1 MPATMLERLTDRL
14 GTLWAESDNPMAE
27 MRSAASRFLEAE
39 LSDQQPSPRQSPR
52 EFARML
58 IEDNPQMRSNLGQLS
73 HEIRN
78 PEAIE
83 TADELISLLLPASHE

>member
-1 MPATMLERLTDRL
+1 MLERLTDRL

-27 MRSAASRFLEAE
+27 MRSAASRLLEAE
-39 LSDQQPSPRQSPR
+39 LSDQQPSPRQNPR
-52 EFARML
+52 EFARAL
-58 IEDNPQMRSNLGQLS
+58 LEDNPQMRSNLSQIS

>member
-1 MPATMLERLTDRL
+1 MATMLERLTDRL
-14 GTLWAESDNPMAE
+14 GTLWSESRNPMAE
-27 MRSAASRFLEAE
+27 MRWAASRLLEAE
-39 LSDQQPSPRQSPR
+39 LSDQQPGPKQNPR
-52 EFARML
+52 EFARLL
-58 IEDNPQMRSNLGQLS
+58 IEDNPEMKANLRRLN